1 MPHPTKRSALACLN
15 KKRLIG
21 LAAEFEVAVAQAE
34 PKAAFVEAL
43 AHSKSASFSKL
54 LEALPATELRLICRA
69 HELAISGAKAA
80 LVGRIRGD
88 EAGGAAQTSLL
99 GGAEDEAGE
108 EALAAVFARA
118 VPSIAGLVPLLNQR
132 ELAAVLRRLEE
143 RHHVAIDLTGV
154 VGVDGLAAALTPV
167 CGLPTLLAELDRYA
181 LRPRSTSHED
191 QLRAILAAAAG
202 VTEDEALE
210 LEAERAQD
218 AAPKPT
224 PAPTPA
230 PAAAPTP
237 APAPADAYRAALD
250 ALPRGVLHRVAGAR
264 PPAPVPRQRGLPARD
279 ARPPP
284 PHWPVPGDPRQARL
298 PRR

>member
-154 VGVDGLAAALTPV
+154 VGVDGLAAALTPRLRAADAARRARPRPARP
-167 CGLPTLLAELDRYA
+167 GGRA
-181 LRPRSTSHED
+181 LRAQAPQHQPR
-191 QLRAILAAAAG
+191 G
-202 VTEDEALE
+202 
-210 LEAERAQD
+210 
-218 AAPKPT
+218 
-224 PAPTPA
+224 PAPCH
-230 PAAAPTP
+230 
-237 APAPADAYRAALD
+237 
-250 ALPRGVLHRVAGAR
+250 PRRRRRRHRGRGAR
-264 PPAPVPRQRGLPARD
+264 ARGRAGPGRRPEAHAR
-279 ARPPP
+279 A
-284 PHWPVPGDPRQARL
+284 DPRTGH
-298 PRR
+298 PRA